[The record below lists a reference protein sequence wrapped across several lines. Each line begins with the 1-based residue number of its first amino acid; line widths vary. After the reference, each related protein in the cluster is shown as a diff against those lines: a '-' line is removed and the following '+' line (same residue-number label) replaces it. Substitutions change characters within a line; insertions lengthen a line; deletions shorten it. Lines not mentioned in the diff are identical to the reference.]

1 MAQIDRDL
9 NKVYNKIELQKAKL
23 SKPTMSMA
31 KIANMAKMFD
41 QAYADKNKIAFE
53 TYKAT
58 PTEENFNVAK
68 KTISKDSFVLPQMK
82 DINDEMLRSLEALE
96 SKNSVN
102 RSNMD
107 MINEA
112 LSNSDDK
119 NTVKGITNQIVQS
132 RINSGDITNSA
143 ELNNAYKNYSELSNR
158 EVADGYTK
166 NIMPA
171 IEKLLNTKGIGTDRD
186 ALSISKEG
194 SSNPEVQ
201 LGIYNYLK
209 NETLSPKDQLLMM
222 NRNQAQMD
230 KMIEKNQN
238 IDTVKGLER
247 VKSAYNDQYNVM
259 KAIIEETKLKRKGQ
273 FFGNETIMFQNKLKG
288 NLANPTT
295 MTQKYGSINLN
306 SPNTYNAYGQYE
318 DAFSD
323 IVSMATLLEE
333 SQMFD
338 TDGMKNILNSY
349 VNDPSSDNFLNINDI
364 DFDTKYKSFI
374 DAIEGQLNNIND
386 KHVDLYKAYFRSTDE
401 ILKGLD
407 TVIEGDSRFQPPKE
421 KQLVPDLVDKETAGG
436 LLE

>member
-31 KIANMAKMFD
+31 KIANMAQMFD

-82 DINDEMLRSLEALE
+82 NINDEMLRSLEALE

-171 IEKLLNTKGIGTDRD
+171 IEKLLNTKGIGTNRD

-209 NETLSPKDQLLMM
+209 NETLSPKDQLSMI
-222 NRNQAQMD
+222 NKNQEQMY
-230 KMIEKNQN
+230 KMIEENQN
-238 IDTVKGLER
+238 NDTVKGLER
-247 VKSAYNDQYNVM
+247 VKTAYNDQYNTM
-259 KAIIEETKLKRKGQ
+259 KAILEETEKKRRGKILQ
-273 FFGNETIMFQNKLKG
+273 KETIIFQNKLKG
-288 NLANPTT
+288 NLVNPTT
-295 MTQKYGSINLN
+295 MTQKYGPINLN

-318 DAFSD
+318 DAFND
-323 IVSMATLLEE
+323 IVSMATLLSE
-333 SQMFD
+333 SELIK
-338 TDGMKNILNSY
+338 TDNMENLLNEY
-349 VNDPSSDNFLNINDI
+349 INDPSSDNFLDLNDLNLEEKYDGFMNSLTLELNQI
-364 DFDTKYKSFI
+364 DDPNT
-374 DAIEGQLNNIND
+374 
-386 KHVDLYKAYFRSTDE
+386 DLYKSYFRSTDE
-401 ILKGLD
+401 IFKGIGDVILD
-407 TVIEGDSRFQPPKE
+407 DKRFQPPKV
-421 KQLVPDLVDKETAGG
+421 KQLVPDAADKETAGG
-436 LLE
+436 FLK